1 MVILNLQYL
10 SFVYGSISS
19 SQGFG
24 GNSGGPNNNQPGSS
38 QQGGNF
44 LNWMNQG
51 GAGGGSGV
59 NDGGQQ
65 VQVPEELPLNAHL
78 LHKPS

>member
-1 MVILNLQYL
+1 MCPRRR
-10 SFVYGSISS
+10 SIFGQKLMHFWTF
-19 SQGFG
+19 QGFG
-24 GNSGGPNNNQPGSS
+24 GNSGGPNNQPGSS

-51 GAGGGSGV
+51 GAGGGGGSGV

-65 VQVPEELPLNAHL
+65 VNKKIKIFMAG
-78 LHKPS
+78 